1 MATAALSNLR
11 LYQIMNPDIAPDEGC
26 DCPAILWGSI
36 YTGRRMRTPIRPWA
50 YPERLL
56 RSPTSNAEVQKA
68 PYSVRHSMFGVSIS
82 ANGRC
87 RCLYLFRTSTM
98 SSAFQVAVNE

>member
-1 MATAALSNLR
+1 
-11 LYQIMNPDIAPDEGC
+11 MNPDIAPDEGC

-50 YPERLL
+50 YGKTGENAQ
-56 RSPTSNAEVQKA
+56 RSTSNARRSIQKER
-68 PYSVRHSMFGVSIS
+68 VERS
-82 ANGRC
+82 ALIVGGFPN
-87 RCLYLFRTSTM
+87 LYLFRTSTM